1 MLLSFRLVEVLS
13 QIYIQI
19 FKEDLKRINFVY
31 LFETFKLKQLASYLS
46 FSPIRFEKN
55 NQLTFEVC
63 YECVHT
69 KETSDTNI
77 QILKFFFSFKSFVKY
92 FFGWLEGR

>member
-1 MLLSFRLVEVLS
+1 MLLLFRWVEVLS

-31 LFETFKLKQLASYLS
+31 LFETFKLKKLASYLF

-55 NQLTFEVC
+55 CQMTFEVC
-63 YECVHT
+63 YERMHT

-77 QILKFFFSFKSFVKY
+77 QISKFFFSFKSCLKCFV
-92 FFGWLEGR
+92 GWLEGR